1 MGEAVVE
8 RLRGG
13 GAVADGVHGRT
24 ALLVFTAV
32 FAASLFGIY
41 TRPVGFL
48 ANLWPAN
55 AIMLALMLR
64 LPGARHWTG
73 WIAGATAYLAAD
85 LLTGASIAKAL
96 LLNGA
101 NLAGIATAFA
111 FYTRLPA
118 DMAKLRQPS
127 AMLWLVLATAT
138 GGAVAGLVG
147 SIANPMLF
155 GRTILAGWIFWF
167 ATELVNYVAILPL
180 MLSAPP
186 LAELRRSARDR
197 IRAFQPQQ
205 LLPVVALV
213 LSGLLAA
220 IVGGPGAIAFPVP
233 ALLWCGLTYRIFP
246 TALLTLLFS
255 LWTLVILAA
264 HHATGPDEE
273 MIMVSIRLG
282 AALIAIAPVT
292 VASIAQN
299 RNDLLVQL
307 RHIAD
312 HDDLTEVR
320 SRRAFLNDV
329 RRSLARSSTSAA
341 MLMVDID
348 HFKAINDTY
357 GHAAGDRLLQSFS
370 RRVEA
375 CLRLG
380 DSFGRM
386 GGEEFAIFLPAT
398 RGDAAAQMAGNILA
412 AVRETP
418 FILDDRRALG
428 ITASI
433 GVAATA
439 ARGATALEPLLADAD
454 AALYRAKDAGRNRWE
469 YPAFAAGDEAGQP

>member
-1 MGEAVVE
+1 MGDAAVE
-8 RLRGG
+8 RLNHGG
-13 GAVADGVHGRT
+13 TVADGVHGRI
-24 ALLVFTAV
+24 ALLVFTTV
-32 FAASLFGIY
+32 LAASLFGIY

-55 AIMLALMLR
+55 AILLALMLR
-64 LPGARHWTG
+64 LSGARHWTG
-73 WIAGATAYLAAD
+73 WLAGAAAYLAAD
-85 LLTGASIAKAL
+85 LLTGAGPAKAL
-96 LLNGA
+96 LLNAA
-101 NLAGIATAFA
+101 NLAGIATALA
-111 FYTRLPA
+111 FYARLPA
-118 DMAKLRQPS
+118 DMAKLRRPS

-138 GGAVAGLVG
+138 GGAAAGLVG

-186 LAELRRSARDR
+186 LAEIRGTARDM

-205 LLPVVALV
+205 LLPVVALI
-213 LSGLLAA
+213 LSCLLAA
-220 IVGGPGAIAFPVP
+220 MIGGPGAIAFPVP

-282 AALIAIAPVT
+282 AALVAIAPVT

-299 RNDLLVQL
+299 RNDLLDRL

-312 HDDLTEVR
+312 HDDLTGTR
-320 SRRAFLNDV
+320 SRRAFLNDA
-329 RRSLARSSTSAA
+329 RRLLARARSPAA
-341 MLMVDID
+341 MLMIDID
-348 HFKAINDTY
+348 HFKAINDNH
-357 GHAAGDRLLQSFS
+357 GHGAGDRLLQSFA

-375 CLRLG
+375 CLRPG

-386 GGEEFAIFLPAT
+386 GGEEFAIFLPVTDGA
-398 RGDAAAQMAGNILA
+398 DAARMAGQILA

-418 FILDDRRALG
+418 FVLDDGRALG

-433 GVAATA
+433 GIAATA
-439 ARGATALEPLLADAD
+439 AHAATALEPLLAEAD
-454 AALYRAKDAGRNRWE
+454 AALYRAKDTGRDRWE
-469 YPAFAAGDEAGQP
+469 YPAFDAGAGQP